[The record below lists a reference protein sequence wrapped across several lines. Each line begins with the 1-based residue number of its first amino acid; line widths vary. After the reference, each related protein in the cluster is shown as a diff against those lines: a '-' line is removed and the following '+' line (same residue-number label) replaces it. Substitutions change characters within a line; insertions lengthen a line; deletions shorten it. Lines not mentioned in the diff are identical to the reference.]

1 MTAQVSTRNVT
12 LASVVRDPAF
22 RQGFADRI
30 RGRQLAYDHEWQG
43 NRNKTATDK
52 AWAYE
57 RGRLF
62 AAFCQGEGIQLD
74 PKQWFINRRLNWRVL
89 DAAGDALRCGA
100 IR

>member
-1 MTAQVSTRNVT
+1 MTGQVSTRNVT

-22 RQGFADRI
+22 REGFKDR
-30 RGRQLAYDHEWQG
+30 RAGKPPAYDKDWQG
-43 NRNKTATDK
+43 NRNKTAIDK

-62 AAFCQGEGIQLD
+62 AAYCEGQGVQLD
-74 PKQWFINRRLNWRVL
+74 PKQWFIQRRLNWDVL
-89 DAAGDALRCGA
+89 DAAGDAVRCQG